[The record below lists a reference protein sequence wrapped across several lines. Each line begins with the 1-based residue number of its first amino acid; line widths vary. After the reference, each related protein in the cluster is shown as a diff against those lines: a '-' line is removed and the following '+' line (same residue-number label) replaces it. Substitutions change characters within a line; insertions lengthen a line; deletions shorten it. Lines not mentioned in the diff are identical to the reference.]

1 MSRAASCLVAV
12 AVVAVALAGVGAV
25 AAQTGTAN
33 QTAGN
38 ETAGNET
45 ADNGTTRAATATPSL
60 GELSTAVAERR
71 TAVAETSENG
81 GAVQPA
87 VVGLLAG
94 AGGGL
99 LVGTVV
105 RYWGVGR

>member
-1 MSRAASCLVAV
+1 MSRAVSCLVAV
-12 AVVAVALAGVGAV
+12 AVVAVALAGVGGV
-25 AAQTGTAN
+25 TAQADDDGT
-33 QTAGN
+33 TGN
-38 ETAGNET
+38 ETAGN
-45 ADNGTTRAATATPSL
+45 GTTQAATATPSL

-71 TAVAETSENG
+71 TAVAETRANG

-94 AGGGL
+94 VGGGL